1 MKMLQ
6 DKRDVENFKAAIR
19 ECKKDVYVKHNSR
32 REEYNV
38 KSLFGRHFALA
49 KLMSNH
55 GDEYEIFC
63 NDSKDE
69 GRMMEFFRQLKENH
83 ND

>member
-1 MKMLQ
+1 MKLLQ
-6 DKRDVENFKAAIR
+6 DKRDVENFKAAIKA
-19 ECKKDVYVKHNSR
+19 CKKDVYVKHNTR
-32 REEYNV
+32 KEEYNV

-63 NDSKDE
+63 NDAKDE
-69 GRMMEFFRQLKENH
+69 GIMMDFFHKLKENH
-83 ND
+83 SN

>member
-6 DKRDVENFKAAIR
+6 DKRDVEN
-19 ECKKDVYVKHNSR
+19 
-32 REEYNV
+32 
-38 KSLFGRHFALA
+38 
-49 KLMSNH
+49 
-55 GDEYEIFC
+55 FC